1 MAQLRKI
8 SKARTSR
15 ELRRM
20 IADDTDRGWS
30 VGSEVKYLPEFARS
44 YQVLM
49 IFNTE
54 SEEA

>member
-1 MAQLRKI
+1 MVPLRKI
-8 SKARTSR
+8 TKARTSR
-15 ELRRM
+15 ELKRM

-30 VGSEVKYLPEFARS
+30 VGSDLKYLPEFARS

>member
-1 MAQLRKI
+1 MVPLKKI
-8 SKARTSR
+8 TKARTSQ
-15 ELRRM
+15 ELRRL

>member
-1 MAQLRKI
+1 MAQLREI
-8 SKARTSR
+8 TKARTSR
-15 ELRRM
+15 ELRKM
-20 IADDTDRGWS
+20 IVDDTDRGWS